1 MIVSNYNYY
10 KGDGVMALLS
20 EFVTYLIKFIAL
32 GLIAFAGIMCGA
44 NAAKKKKAAAE
55 AAANEAANAD
65 ESAE

>member
-1 MIVSNYNYY
+1 M
-10 KGDGVMALLS
+10 VMVLLS